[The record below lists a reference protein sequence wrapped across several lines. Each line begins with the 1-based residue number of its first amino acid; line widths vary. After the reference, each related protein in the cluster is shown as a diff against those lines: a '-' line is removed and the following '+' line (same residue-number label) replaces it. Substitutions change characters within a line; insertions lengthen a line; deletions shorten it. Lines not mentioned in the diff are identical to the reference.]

1 MFMSTATLV
10 LVLAL
15 TGSVAF
21 TVPSH
26 AQVAARRAASILP
39 GRASILPGRAS
50 ISPLVARRAAIRIT
64 TRMSV
69 PPPPPP
75 SPKGKIVEESM
86 KEYFDACAKDG
97 KDSPEARI
105 ALENYKA
112 ALQLQAKVCEPHTT
126 ALEQAWRCL

>member
-26 AQVAARRAASILP
+26 AQVAARRA
-39 GRASILPGRAS
+39 ASILPGRAS

>member
-39 GRASILPGRAS
+39 GRASI
-50 ISPLVARRAAIRIT
+50 SPLVARRAAIRIT

-75 SPKGKIVEESM
+75 SPAEKIVVEESM
-86 KEYFDACAKDG
+86 KKYFDACAKDG
-97 KDSPEARI
+97 KDSPKARI

>member
-26 AQVAARRAASILP
+26 AQVAARRAASI
-39 GRASILPGRAS
+39 
-50 ISPLVARRAAIRIT
+50 SPLVARRAAIRTT

-75 SPKGKIVEESM
+75 SPAEKIVVEESM
-86 KEYFDACAKDG
+86 KKYFDACAKDG
-97 KDSPEARI
+97 KDSPKARI

>member
-39 GRASILPGRAS
+39 GRASI
-50 ISPLVARRAAIRIT
+50 SPLVARRAAIRIT

-75 SPKGKIVEESM
+75 SPAEKIVVEESM
-86 KEYFDACAKDG
+86 KKYFDACAKDG